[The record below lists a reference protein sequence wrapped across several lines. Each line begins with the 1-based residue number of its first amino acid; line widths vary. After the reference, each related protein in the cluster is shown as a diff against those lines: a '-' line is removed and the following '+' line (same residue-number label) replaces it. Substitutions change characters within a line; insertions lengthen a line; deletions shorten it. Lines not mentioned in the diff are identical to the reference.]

1 VTPAHC
7 RGCGQTWPRDP
18 RLEVNCP
25 RCGAAAGT
33 SCRRPSGHAA
43 AEIHVEREQL
53 AIDRGFLSAPC
64 PASPHPSPPDDQH
77 AESPSS
83 AGPRQ
88 ASLWA

>member
-7 RGCGQTWPRDP
+7 RRCGQTWPRDP
-18 RLEVNCP
+18 RLEVDCP

-53 AIDRGFLSAPC
+53 AVDRGVLSAPC
-64 PASPHPSPPDDQH
+64 PASVALVPEAAAQTQPPDD
-77 AESPSS
+77 
-83 AGPRQ
+83 PRQ
-88 ASLWA
+88 ATLWS